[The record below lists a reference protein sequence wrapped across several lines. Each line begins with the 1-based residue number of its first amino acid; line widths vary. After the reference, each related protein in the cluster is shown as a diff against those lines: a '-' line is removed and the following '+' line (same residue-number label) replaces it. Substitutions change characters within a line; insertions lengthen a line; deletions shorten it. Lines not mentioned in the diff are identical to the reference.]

1 MHQPLQR
8 LLAQLLGQYIS
19 WIDKKGRSQRGIIRE
34 VKRDHLVVES
44 EQYGATPPERKRVP
58 IDAAEILEDT
68 REPAEELVSHSIT
81 KETNFQWRWEIR
93 IAGEPWRRRRGFKS
107 RRTANESLQKNMDEA
122 LAAARNLRPSPEAIA
137 AKHLFGSDFTKSGLG
152 PQDFFE
158 QLTPQRKELCR
169 ALTHELCE
177 RLFS

>member
-1 MHQPLQR
+1 MDQPLQR
-8 LLAQLLGQYIS
+8 LLSQLLGQRIS

-34 VKRDHLVVES
+34 IKRDHLVVES
-44 EQYGATPPERKRVP
+44 EQYGAAPAERKRVP
-58 IDAAEILEDT
+58 FDAAVLLENTSD
-68 REPAEELVSHSIT
+68 PAEQLISHSIT

-107 RRTANESLQKNMDEA
+107 RRTANESLNKNMDEA
-122 LAAARNLRPSPEAIA
+122 LAAARNLRPSPDAIA
-137 AKHLFGSDFTKSGLG
+137 AKHLFGSDFIKSDLG

-158 QLTPQRKELCR
+158 QLSTQRKELSR
-169 ALTHELCE
+169 ALANEMRE